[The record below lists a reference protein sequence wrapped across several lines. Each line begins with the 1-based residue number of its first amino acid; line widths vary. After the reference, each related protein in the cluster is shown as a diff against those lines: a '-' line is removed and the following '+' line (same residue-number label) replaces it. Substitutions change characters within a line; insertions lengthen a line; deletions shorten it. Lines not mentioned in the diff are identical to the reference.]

1 MYAVLKAEISRLSP
15 TEKLQ
20 LVEELWDTLAANPD
34 QLAIPAWHAKL
45 LAEDQALY
53 RANPTD
59 GSSWSEV
66 KSRIT
71 GETCPV
77 V

>member
-1 MYAVLKAEISRLSP
+1 MNAAFNAEISRLSP
-15 TEKLQ
+15 SEKLQ

-45 LAEDQALY
+45 LAEDQELY
-53 RANPTD
+53 RANPTE

-71 GETCPV
+71 GQT
-77 V
+77 

>member
-1 MYAVLKAEISRLSP
+1 MNAALNAEISRLSR

-20 LVEELWDTLAANPD
+20 LVEELWDNLAANPD

-53 RANPTD
+53 RANPTE
-59 GSSWSEV
+59 GSGWAEV

-71 GETCPV
+71 DQT
-77 V
+77 

>member
-1 MYAVLKAEISRLSP
+1 MNAALNTEISRLSP

-34 QLAIPAWHAKL
+34 QLGIPAWHAKL

-53 RANPTD
+53 QANPTE

-66 KSRIT
+66 KARIT
-71 GETCPV
+71 GRT
-77 V
+77 